1 MFGDTGYVCV
11 VRNKETKVYAF
22 GASRDTSKKFED
34 LGVGEQNDLVMNY
47 WVINYYEQTNKL
59 YKLFAKKRIPQS
71 DYFKL
76 TKKDLDEVRDI
87 LKSQKKYTD
96 IVIKQ
101 DRDAFW
107 LQKFKERREKYSKA
121 TELKK
126 FFMRHNS
133 KFNIALS
140 SGFFLLILSPVIG
153 IGLAFLNAIG
163 VSKYIFV
170 GLYFGLFFFL
180 LWEGNKQDKFERENL
195 LGDEEELIKRHQEYS
210 KRVN

>member
-1 MFGDTGYVCV
+1 
-11 VRNKETKVYAF
+11 
-22 GASRDTSKKFED
+22 
-34 LGVGEQNDLVMNY
+34 MNY
-47 WVINYYEQTNKL
+47 WVINYYEQTLKL

-87 LKSQKKYTD
+87 LKSQEKYTD
-96 IVIKQ
+96 IVLKQ
-101 DRDAFW
+101 DGDAFW

-126 FFMRHNS
+126 FFMRHNA

-163 VSKYIFV
+163 ISKYFFAA
-170 GLYFGLFFFL
+170 LYFGLFFFL

-195 LGDEEELIKRHQEYS
+195 LGDEEELIKRHRDFS
-210 KRVN
+210 KRVK